1 MTSSTGIVLDT
12 NTIVSALLLPR
23 SISRQAVDHA
33 LTVGTVLA
41 SQATL
46 DELDDVLRRPKFD
59 RYLHEEERLR
69 FLSAYI
75 STVHILDVTIVL
87 TDCRD
92 AKDNKFLELAMTGAA
107 ICIVSGDRDLLELA
121 PYHGIAILSPRDFLQ
136 AW

>member
-1 MTSSTGIVLDT
+1 VTSNPGIVLDT

-23 SISRQAVDHA
+23 SISRQAFDHA
-33 LTVGTVLA
+33 FAVGTVLV

-59 RYLHEEERLR
+59 RYLTEEERLH
-69 FLSAYI
+69 FLSAFI
-75 STVHILDVTIVL
+75 STVEILAVTTVV

-92 AKDNKFLELAMTGAA
+92 AKDNKFLELAIDGAA
-107 ICIVSGDRDLLELA
+107 TCIVSGDRDLLELA

-136 AW
+136 TW